1 MRILLV
7 EDDNMIGHSLRQAL
21 TETGLSVDW
30 VRDGVLAES
39 ALAQGSYA
47 AVLLDLGLPRR
58 SGLEVLRRARQEG
71 NRTPMLVLTAR
82 DGLDDRVSGLD
93 LGADDYLVK
102 PFELRELLARM
113 RAIIRRAGGHAQST
127 IGTSQTQLDL
137 ATRQLVHE
145 GATVDLSAREF
156 HLMHA
161 LLERPGAIVSR
172 TQLEERIYGWG
183 EEVTSNAVEV
193 LIHGVRRK
201 AGAEVIR
208 NVRGL
213 GWRVAGRPVVTSL
226 RRHLLLWLVPVFLAA
241 ALIAVGCTYYMFG
254 AMVSW
259 FMDSQMQVLAES
271 HTAETIGPPALRP
284 LTDHHIEKGGV
295 IVQIWD
301 GQGSLLTS
309 TYPALAV
316 PLQAAD
322 GFEEVKV
329 GSQRWRV
336 YSVHTPARTVQAIQD
351 AEFRVHVIKK
361 QALQAGLPIALL
373 IPISA
378 VILWLAIRVALRRLE
393 TVARAAA
400 AQDENTI
407 AELPPRTCRARSVR
421 WSWPSTDC

>member
-1 MRILLV
+1 MTAGPQSQNVLASMRILLV

-21 TETGLSVDW
+21 TENGLSVDW
-30 VRDGVLAES
+30 VRDGVLAEN

-113 RAIIRRAGGHAQST
+113 RAIIRRAAGGHAQST
-127 IGTSQTQLDL
+127 IGTAQTQLDL

-201 AGAEVIR
+201 AGADVIR

-213 GWRVAGRPVVTSL
+213 GWRVAG
-226 RRHLLLWLVPVFLAA
+226 A
-241 ALIAVGCTYYMFG
+241 
-254 AMVSW
+254 
-259 FMDSQMQVLAES
+259 
-271 HTAETIGPPALRP
+271 
-284 LTDHHIEKGGV
+284 
-295 IVQIWD
+295 
-301 GQGSLLTS
+301 
-309 TYPALAV
+309 
-316 PLQAAD
+316 
-322 GFEEVKV
+322 
-329 GSQRWRV
+329 
-336 YSVHTPARTVQAIQD
+336 
-351 AEFRVHVIKK
+351 
-361 QALQAGLPIALL
+361 
-373 IPISA
+373 
-378 VILWLAIRVALRRLE
+378 
-393 TVARAAA
+393 
-400 AQDENTI
+400 
-407 AELPPRTCRARSVR
+407 
-421 WSWPSTDC
+421 PS